1 MKYIL
6 VALVATIAVVKA
18 QETYGTQYD
27 NVNGEAIVSD
37 DQQFQSFVDCF
48 MGAATCNEP
57 AAAFKKVLPEAIV
70 QACAKCNPAQKH
82 LVRVF
87 LEAYSK
93 KMPQE
98 YEKFKDLFDPER
110 KYFPKFE
117 ASVAGF

>member
-37 DQQFQSFVDCF
+37 DQQFQ
-48 MGAATCNEP
+48 
-57 AAAFKKVLPEAIV
+57 KVLPEAIV